1 MRLDDLRRDFRF
13 SVRSLV
19 RARGFSLT
27 VIATLT
33 LCIGANTTI
42 LSVLY
47 GLILKPMP
55 FHDAG
60 QLVEVYASFPKN
72 NQPKRPTSVGQYLD
86 YREHADLFEG
96 FALWTTWTFN
106 VGEEGDPIRGIGAL
120 VTADYFS
127 LLGVQ
132 PLLGR
137 FYTMEECVAGNDDVI
152 VLTQSHWENEFHGD
166 PTVINRVLRLDGKPM
181 TVIGVAPRSMEALN
195 TDAIVLRP
203 YSWSPR
209 MTEPLFRAATDSQ
222 TLMYARVKSGVAHTA
237 ALAQLATLEQV
248 YYNTIAPPQIR
259 EHYDRVGFRMELNG
273 IRTEQ
278 TKSVRTGLLLLQGGA
293 LFVLLLGCVNVTNLM
308 LVRSNARAG
317 ELAVRRVLGAGRA
330 ALARQFLVEALL
342 LTATGAVFG
351 LALTWASLRLINTYT
366 TTIVRQVQP
375 IALDGTILT
384 VTLVATLGI
393 AMLIALLPIA
403 KTWRTNLLVSIQG
416 GTRGATAG
424 RGLRAASGILVIA
437 QVALALTLLVGA
449 GLLIRSFGR
458 VLAIDPGFDADR
470 IVQGRVAFYPNVT
483 DRAGAQSI
491 QELILTRMR
500 EIPGVEKV
508 AYTSSFPL
516 DGRFPIISLPI
527 RGFAGKSED
536 TQPSA
541 AMIYASADY
550 FDAMGIELLEGR
562 TFNADDTGMIRTR
575 QVFIVDEEFARR
587 YFPGRSPVGE
597 TLSDPNSN
605 VPPERQP
612 MIIGVVSAAKLNGLD
627 DISGTPFVFRP
638 VGVAT
643 AFSLV
648 LRTSRPADQIV
659 AAMRE
664 KLRSID
670 PSIPLYHTGS
680 LQDNLG
686 DMLRNR
692 SGVMMLL
699 GAFAGIALVLS
710 AVGIYGM
717 LAYDVTQR
725 TKEIGIRGAIGATRG
740 QIIGMILRQG
750 LAKAGIGLAFG
761 LVAAL
766 ILTRF
771 MRSLLFD
778 IAPFDPAAF
787 VGVSLL
793 LLLVA
798 TVASLLP
805 ALRAARVDPV
815 DALRAE

>member
-1 MRLDDLRRDFRF
+1 MGLDDLRRDFRF
-13 SVRSLV
+13 SLRSLV

-55 FHDAG
+55 FHDDG
-60 QLVEVYASFPKN
+60 QLVEVYGSFPKI
-72 NQPKRPTSVGQYLD
+72 NQPKRPVSVGQYLD
-86 YREHADLFEG
+86 YKENADLFAG

-137 FYTMEECVAGNDDVI
+137 FYTMDECVPGNDNVV
-152 VLTQSHWENEFHGD
+152 VLTQSHWENEFHSD
-166 PTVINRVLRLDGKPM
+166 PTVINRVLRLDGRPM

-195 TDAIVLRP
+195 TDAILLRP
-203 YSWSPR
+203 FAWAPR
-209 MTEPLFRAATDSQ
+209 LTEPQFRASADSQ
-222 TLMYARVKSGVAHTA
+222 TLMYARVKPDIVHTA

-248 YYNTIAPPQIR
+248 YYNTLAPPQIR
-259 EHYDRVGFRMELNG
+259 EHFDRGGFRMELNG
-273 IRTEQ
+273 IRAEQ
-278 TKSVRTGLLLLQGGA
+278 TKSVRIGLLLLQGGA

-317 ELAVRRVLGAGRA
+317 ELAVRRALGAGRG
-330 ALARQFLVEALL
+330 ALARQFLIEAVL
-342 LTATGAVFG
+342 LTATGAVMG

-393 AMLIALLPIA
+393 AVLITLLPIA
-403 KTWRTNLLVSIQG
+403 KTWHTNLMVSMQG
-416 GTRGATAG
+416 GTRGASAG
-424 RGLRAASGILVIA
+424 RGLRAASGALVIA

-449 GLLIRSFGR
+449 GLLIRSFDR
-458 VLAIDPGFDADR
+458 VLAIDPGFDAEH

-483 DRAGAQSI
+483 DRAGAQSM

-516 DGRFPIISLPI
+516 NGRFPIISLPI
-527 RGFAGKSED
+527 RGFAGTSED

-541 AMIYASADY
+541 ALVYASSEY
-550 FDAMGIELLEGR
+550 FDVMGIELKEGR
-562 TFNADDTGMIRTR
+562 TFNAADTGMPPTR
-575 QVFIVDEEFARR
+575 QVLIVDEEFARR

-597 TLSDPNSN
+597 TLSDLNSN

-612 MIIGVVSAAKLNGLD
+612 MIIGVAGAAKLNGLD
-627 DISGTPFVFRP
+627 DISGMPFVFRP

-643 AFSLV
+643 GFSLV
-648 LRTSRPADQIV
+648 LRTTRPADQIV

-670 PSIPLYHTGS
+670 PSIPLYLTGS
-680 LQDNLG
+680 LRENLDN
-686 DMLRNR
+686 MLSNR
-692 SGVMMLL
+692 RGVMMLL

-710 AVGIYGM
+710 AVGIYSM
-717 LAYDVTQR
+717 LAYDVAQR
-725 TKEIGIRGAIGATRG
+725 AKEIGIRGAIGATRG
-740 QIIGMILRQG
+740 EIVALILRQG
-750 LAKAGIGLAFG
+750 LVKAGIGLG
-761 LVAAL
+761 LGLAAAL

-778 IAPFDPAAF
+778 IAPFDAAAF
-787 VGVSLL
+787 IGVSLL
-793 LLLVA
+793 LLIVA
-798 TVASLLP
+798 AIASLLP
-805 ALRAARVDPV
+805 ALRAARVNPV